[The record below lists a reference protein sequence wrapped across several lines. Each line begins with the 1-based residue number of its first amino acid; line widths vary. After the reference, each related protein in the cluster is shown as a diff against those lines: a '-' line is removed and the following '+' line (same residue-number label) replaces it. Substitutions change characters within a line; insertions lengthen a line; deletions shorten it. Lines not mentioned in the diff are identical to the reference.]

1 MTGTVG
7 VKSVF
12 ATFIGIFQSLM
23 GVLAIVLAYMLYYN
37 PDFFAVRTIFGLQE
51 AHISFYMMVLFIVG
65 LFATISGVLVV
76 YEWSSR
82 S

>member
-1 MTGTVG
+1 MG
-7 VKSVF
+7 VKSLL

-23 GVLAIVLAYMLYYN
+23 GVSAIVLAYLLYYN
-37 PDFFAVRTIFGLQE
+37 PDFLAVRTMLNLQE
-51 AHISFYMMVLFIVG
+51 AHVAFYMMVLFMVG
-65 LFATISGVLVV
+65 FFTTISGLLTV

>member
-1 MTGTVG
+1 MGA
-7 VKSVF
+7 KNVF

-23 GVLAIVLAYMLYYN
+23 GISAIVLAYLLYYN
-37 PDFFAVRTIFGLQE
+37 PDFIAVRTILNLQE
-51 AHISFYMMVLFIVG
+51 AHIAFYMMVLFIVG
-65 LFATISGVLVV
+65 FFATISGVLVV